1 MFYPF
6 RFHSNY
12 FQYFRFRVFKRKKV
26 ENFKFFFRKWKS
38 LADEY
43 FTTDNWLTTIWL
55 SPPYPSSRTSKRLN
69 AKSKFNFQQSR
80 CQLIVQNWTFL
91 KFIFVVLEIPYFK
104 KLPTK
109 IFIAQLQNRLKP
121 EVIRTPEFE
130 TECEKS
136 KAWAEKTKWN
146 IEQKS
151 INDIVTVKRYTG
163 FQNLFSRCCFN
174 LYALE

>member
-1 MFYPF
+1 M
-6 RFHSNY
+6 
-12 FQYFRFRVFKRKKV
+12 
-26 ENFKFFFRKWKS
+26 
-38 LADEY
+38 
-43 FTTDNWLTTIWL
+43 
-55 SPPYPSSRTSKRLN
+55 
-69 AKSKFNFQQSR
+69 
-80 CQLIVQNWTFL
+80 
-91 KFIFVVLEIPYFK
+91 VLEIPYFK

-109 IFIAQLQNRLKP
+109 IFIAQLQNRQKP